1 MPKKEEFPDFFFTT
15 ANTVLNLMAMIT
27 LFFIYQSS
35 VQTHDIQVFT
45 VIKNL
50 DRKKTL
56 NPTKTLIN
64 ISADKGQ
71 QRS

>member
-1 MPKKEEFPDFFFTT
+1 MPKKKEFPDFLFTT

-45 VIKNL
+45 VIENL

>member
-1 MPKKEEFPDFFFTT
+1 MPKKKEFPGFFFTT

-27 LFFIYQSS
+27 LFFIYQSL

>member
-1 MPKKEEFPDFFFTT
+1 MPKKKEFPDFLFTT

-35 VQTHDIQVFT
+35 VQTHDIQVFK

>member
-1 MPKKEEFPDFFFTT
+1 MPKKKEFPDFFFTT

>member
-1 MPKKEEFPDFFFTT
+1 MPKKKEFPDFLFTT

-50 DRKKTL
+50 YRKKTL